1 MFENPLI
8 NAFATLIITVG
19 VVALLLYF
27 VKKYSG
33 KFTNN
38 VFTNKQI
45 KIEAKQALSTKTY
58 VYIVN
63 IEGRRF
69 ALGANDN
76 SITKITELDTAE
88 DKVNKENNSD
98 DFSIPADFKGDISF
112 STFLKQSLLKQK

>member
-88 DKVNKENNSD
+88 DKVNKENNAD